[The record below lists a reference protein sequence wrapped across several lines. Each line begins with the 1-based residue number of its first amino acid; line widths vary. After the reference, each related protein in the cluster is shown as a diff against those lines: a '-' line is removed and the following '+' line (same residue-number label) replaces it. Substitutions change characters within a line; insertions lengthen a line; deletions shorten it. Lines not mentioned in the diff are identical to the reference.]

1 VRIALRP
8 VSGGEAHT
16 DALARLSDA
25 VAERQRRRQSYQD
38 ADGDPKRRAA
48 AADLA
53 AAEEQ
58 VAAREAWVAY
68 IEQSQ

>member
-8 VSGGEAHT
+8 VSCGETHT
-16 DALARLSDA
+16 DASARLTA
-25 VAERQRRRQSYQD
+25 ALAERQRRRQQYQD
-38 ADGDPKRRAA
+38 ADGDPARLAA

-53 AAEEQ
+53 AADEQ
-58 VAAREAWVAY
+58 VAAREAWVCY